1 MNWVD
6 RPHSPSPS
14 SEMAVTALFLP
25 KLCLKSPGASRE
37 VEREVGGGREV
48 WEEPWRTNNCTLSF
62 SQSGQLLTWRDEWE
76 CKTAGRVVL

>member
-48 WEEPWRTNNCTLSF
+48 WEEPWRANN
-62 SQSGQLLTWRDEWE
+62 
-76 CKTAGRVVL
+76 